1 MKIAIRNTAAF
12 MVVNKNPLEITS
24 GEEKMID

>member
-12 MVVNKNPLEITS
+12 MVENKNPLEITS

>member
-12 MVVNKNPLEITS
+12 MVENKNPPRVTS